1 MKFKLFYSKR
11 PHLTP
16 ADTDC
21 FSHGD
26 YTCRFL
32 FQTKRGN
39 PVALSEHNNPDPG
52 VPAWK
57 VQYGFS
63 ILCFDTYTEAIEYCR
78 SRFFD
83 LNGKPLCDRKG
94 E

>member
-16 ADTDC
+16 ADTDS
-21 FSHGD
+21 FSRGD

-39 PVALSEHNNPDPG
+39 PVILSEHNNPGFP
-52 VPAWK
+52 VWK

-63 ILCFDTYTEAIEYCR
+63 TLCFGTYTEAIEYCR
-78 SRFFD
+78 KRFCD
-83 LNGKPLCDRKG
+83 LDGKPLHAEKG